1 MATFIGFNTVNQHK
15 KFILTDV
22 KLIQRDLLNFL
33 NIRQGE
39 LVGRPDVG
47 TNMWNLVFDP
57 QTQNTA
63 ELAKEEMK
71 RIISLD
77 PRIHLVPGSLECEPQ
92 LNGIL
97 IELEIQA
104 VLGQVTEFLRVFFD
118 QQTRTASLI

>member
-1 MATFIGFNTVNQHK
+1 MATFIGFNTVNQYK
-15 KFILTDV
+15 KFTLTDLQ
-22 KLIQRDLLNFL
+22 LIQRDLLNFV

-47 TNMWNLVFDP
+47 TKMWDLVFES
-57 QTQNTA
+57 QTPNTI
-63 ELAKEEMK
+63 EEAKAEMK

-77 PRIHLVPGSLECEPQ
+77 PRIHLVSVECEPQ

-97 IELEIQA
+97 IELEIQT
-104 VLGQVTEFLRVFFD
+104 VPGQVAEFLRVFFD